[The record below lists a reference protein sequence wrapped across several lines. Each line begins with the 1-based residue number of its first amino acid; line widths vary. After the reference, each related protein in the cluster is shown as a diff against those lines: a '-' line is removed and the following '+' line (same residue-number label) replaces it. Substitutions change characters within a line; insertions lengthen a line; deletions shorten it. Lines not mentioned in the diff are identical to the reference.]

1 MCSIKIYYFHTKV
14 RHKNDRTEHDTAQK
28 LNDRTEHDT
37 QHKNYQCLSLHFAL
51 FAYNIKTKTHTN
63 GRDL

>member
-14 RHKNDRTEHDTAQK
+14 RHKNDRTEQ
-28 LNDRTEHDT
+28 DT
-37 QHKNYQCLSLHFAL
+37 QHKNYQCPSLHFAL
-51 FAYNIKTKTHTN
+51 FAYNIKTKTRTN

>member
-14 RHKNDRTEHDTAQK
+14 RHK
-28 LNDRTEHDT
+28 NDRTEHDT